1 LSMMTILRQ
10 LNEGGVFPYVEQGKL
25 KTKSAAQALTPEL
38 VALIKGNKDA
48 LIAYLEAH
56 SDKSTGE
63 NAREQPSS
71 DQQQRIPA
79 VPRNRDNYPLSFAQ
93 QRLWV
98 LDQLEGDG
106 HEYNV
111 NFVIQLEG
119 ELNIPALQKALD
131 VLVSR
136 HEILRTRYVSV
147 DGTPRQVVDAQVSV
161 PIRELDLS
169 VQNEPSQNESESQQQ
184 QAKQAVFNEAVQPF
198 DLAHD
203 NIIRCLLIRLSATRF
218 WLSFTKHH
226 IASDGWS
233 MGIINRELSVLYTAF
248 VGNLNKSLHKN
259 PDENLSA
266 ESANNLLP
274 TPGLQ
279 YIDYAVWQ
287 RQTLGD
293 QAFDQQVKYWQTQ
306 LHYLPMLHSLP
317 SNYLRE
323 SRQRQSLPSQAG
335 AIIETRLSAALLSDL
350 RQLAMQQGVTLFV
363 LLQSAFAALLC
374 RWSTPVHGAATK
386 STANHTDIVMGTP
399 VAGRSH
405 ADVEAMVGFFVNTLV
420 LRANVDPQQ
429 PFLAFLW
436 ENQATIIDA
445 FAHQDVPF
453 DSLVEALN
461 VPGKSLHSPLFQ
473 VMFALQNN
481 EASELTLPGLTLS
494 ALERDEDTSKFELN
508 LITLETDGGLLC
520 FWNYATAVFA
530 PEVIDSMAASFAVLL
545 AGIAQQ
551 PNTAIGQLPLLS
563 DKAAQPPLQIVDS
576 AGNPLPI
583 GAVGEIQT
591 LAPHQAKQE
600 EQQHAHKELGFLDAN
615 QQLHKVG
622 AMHKRQ
628 FCNGYWL
635 QLDNIEQVLQRNEY
649 VVAAQMRL
657 CAPDAFCSEVS
668 SQEAGSLDTNNSN
681 DQAQKR
687 VAYLQLNDEVTNTEL
702 FLSGLHY
709 WLNSHLPEYA
719 RPDGVLLCDDL
730 SHNEYATTEYSSADI
745 HWFAA
750 RRFRAPQ
757 SQIEQTLAAIWQKLL
772 KTDEIGLDDNFFALG
787 GSSLTAVRLEFELR
801 KAFAIEV
808 SINDIFSHGELEQL
822 ASLILEKST
831 QQDEAA
837 ENTTHNNGLAPI
849 AKADRQQPLALS
861 YAQQRLWFID
871 NLQGSSLQYNMQF
884 PLFMQG
890 KLDVPALKASLQH
903 IVQRHEVLRTVYVQP
918 EQCESDSNP
927 APEQALDQ
935 KSEQV
940 QQQILSD
947 VTVPVTEVALNAL
960 SKETPV
966 QDLLNADAATGFDLR
981 RDVMLRATLANWQ
994 LGSFSEK
1001 TVSEKTASE
1010 QTQEQ
1015 PEEQHY
1021 LLLLTFHHIAFD
1033 GWSAGVFFDELT
1045 TLYNHYSQ
1053 AKSEHKST
1061 SQLPPQLLPPVA
1073 AQYADFSQ
1081 WQRQQLSGDRRA
1093 TLLQFWQT
1101 QLQDMP
1107 ELHSLLLDYPRPSV
1121 QAFRGDNRQRHVS
1134 KALSREIN
1142 ALATR
1147 HDVTLFML
1155 LETAFA
1161 LFIARWSNSS
1171 EAVIGSPIAG
1181 RKHPDVAG
1189 TLGFFVNNLVLAT
1202 PIDAE
1207 QSFTALL
1214 SDNKQRIL
1222 SAFEH
1227 DDLPF
1232 ELLVEVMQPQRS
1244 GNYNPLFQIAFALQS
1259 LDSVD
1264 GNNTQL
1270 HGLQMSEPSQTGEF
1284 ATGNAK
1290 LDLSLY
1296 AYQDGE
1302 QILLHWNY
1310 DTALFAPDTIA
1321 CMENSFH
1328 TLLSAL
1334 VKQPESPVLALPMV
1348 DASQL
1353 EWLQRWQGRDEPE
1366 AALSA
1371 GAHSKD
1377 ELLHHAFER
1386 FAAEQPEQIALRMHK
1401 GATSGAKPLSYG
1413 ELNHR
1418 ANILAQHLLDLG
1430 LQADINTENIP
1441 TETSPLVAVCLP
1453 RSMELVVSL
1462 LAIVKAG
1469 GAYICLDSSHP
1480 AERLQFILQDSQC
1493 KRLIS
1498 LSSLV
1503 AELDLP
1509 AENTLFLDGYWDEEK
1524 WQEEK
1529 WDEEKWTQGQNQDQ
1543 KHANTQDS
1551 ASQLAYGIYT
1561 SGTTGTPKA
1570 SLIPHSGIRQ
1580 SVAYVSSAMQYQ
1592 PGSVAVQY
1600 ASMAFDASV
1609 IEMWCALSS
1618 GSTLLIINDDI
1629 YRDPHLLSETLREQ
1643 RVTHGFLPPA
1653 MMAELIQKPLQEP
1666 SQAPFQEQFPDL
1678 NWVFTGGEAI
1688 PLNLAQHWAQHCQLF
1703 NAYGPSEASV
1713 VTSFEPL
1720 KPGLQQVTIGRPID
1734 GTQYYVLN
1742 AQHAL
1747 QPKGTVG
1754 ELYIGGRGLAREYL
1768 NRPELTATSFIDHR
1782 FIEHRFIDHRFI
1794 ETGVSENNLEEPI
1807 TRLYKTGDLVRW
1819 TADGTLAFVGR
1830 VDDQVKL
1837 RGFRIEL
1844 AEIEHK
1850 LVACEGVSA
1859 AVVLLRESDDEKSL
1873 AAFLVGTNTEECQPE
1888 HKPEQIQAQL
1898 QQLITQCHHT
1908 LATQLPGY
1916 MLPAGYALLPA
1927 IPRTPNGKT
1936 DKKALLKL
1944 PLHNVAA
1951 VSLQQSQAPE
1961 TELEQQLHSMW
1972 AELLPLPA
1980 AEIGIDS
1987 DFFTLGGHSL
1997 LAARLSARIKQ
2008 QLNTQASVRDI
2019 FQNPTIK
2026 ALAAK
2031 LELAANSETQGATPL
2046 LNIQAAKQAFE
2057 QEGQENIPLSYAQQR
2072 LWLVHCLEGA
2082 SPHYNLPFAFRL
2094 TGTLDN
2100 EALTSAF
2107 ETLVQRHEVLR
2118 TVYDQEGTLA
2128 FQRVL
2133 PASAFTVQAEI
2144 FSEALAEDGVDA
2156 LAEENPTRKP
2166 ELSDTQ
2172 LQRRVAAEALT
2183 TFDLSESLPIRLT
2196 LLRFMSSQQTIVLL
2210 TLHHIVAD
2218 GWSIGVLTKE
2228 LMQLYA
2234 FYREQGNLSA
2244 SGSENLLPALPLQ
2257 YSDYALWQRSA
2268 QGQQH
2273 LDAQRQYWLEQLQD
2287 VPVSHNLPLDKPRR
2301 PVQSFEAQMQVQP
2314 LGEALS
2320 KQVHAFANSHSVSVF
2335 MLLHSVF
2342 AVLLSRWSGESDI
2355 VIGTPVAGR
2364 HDVQLEPL
2372 IGCFINNVVLRSQID
2387 QRLSFNALLQ
2397 RNKTTVLDAFNHQ
2410 DYAFDALVEQLNTPR
2425 TLSHAPVF
2433 QILLNMQNNEQ
2444 VAFELPGVEVESL
2457 RQPGR
2462 QIKYDLNLTINEH
2475 QFSESSQLVLAWSF
2489 ATSLFEPSTIAGMAA
2504 RFEQLL
2510 SEVLTQPNVPVHQL
2524 NWLLSSDQQ
2533 AWQQLNRTEMN
2544 LPRNTP
2550 VPVSIAEQM
2559 AQLANKAHADAIAV
2573 EYLDVQL
2580 SYRQLWQAT
2589 SLLSEKL
2596 TRFIG
2601 QRFSQEP
2608 ISQEPN
2614 TPVRVAILC
2623 HRQPGLIAAMLATW
2637 QAGAS
2642 YVPIDPGNTP
2652 QRIADILTD
2661 ANIQWVFTDSSLQN
2675 LLLVEESQ
2683 GEKLTI
2689 CLVEDAIEQVQA
2701 FDIAADLIQT
2711 SERPAN
2717 IDLDLDSAAYTIY
2730 TSGSTGKPKGV
2741 EVSHRGLADYCA
2753 FALSAYYSGDE
2764 LSGSLVAVS
2773 HAFDL
2778 SLPALL
2784 LPLMQ
2789 GGTLNL
2795 MPNDEPLPALVNTLC
2810 VDSPANSAKLI
2821 RLTPSHVKGVLALLP
2836 IGFSTP
2842 ERHVFVIG
2850 GENFLERDAEA
2861 LQQAFPQA
2869 KIINHYGPTE
2879 TVIGC
2884 TFLPFSSPS
2893 SLPFSR
2899 ETAEAAQTNDTL
2911 AIGKPMANTKAY
2923 VLDEFGRCQ
2932 PRGVQGELCIAGVC
2946 VTQGYVNRPDL
2957 TAERFIVNPFANPNT
2972 NTKANTNEYRRLYRT
2987 GDRVALGHDGLLHI
3001 NGRQDQQIKLR
3012 GYRIEIG
3019 EIEAQLM
3026 AIDGIKTAAVLMHN
3040 QMDNQQLLAFIQPEP
3055 PAMQEPDSA
3064 LETESETDL
3073 DKQQLSKAL
3082 SRALPAYMVPSHF
3095 IMLDTLPLNA
3105 NGKID
3110 CKALANRAE
3119 TALQELHAE
3128 AEALAEGNATQHQNL
3143 PANDHEQRLLLL
3155 WQEVLENQNLHTTHN
3170 FFEMGGN
3177 SLRAVQL
3184 TGLIRRAFVREFSA
3198 NFTPELNV
3206 SAVMQYPTVRA
3217 MAEHLLGLAGDA
3229 NTQTPVLQL
3238 LQAGKGEN
3246 GEEDNSDNLI
3256 QLVLI
3261 HAVGGDLFA
3270 YSHLVQALPNTWR
3283 ISGLAHPSFGEAQV
3297 HHVDIEL
3304 LAAHYVQALG
3314 SLNWQQPVLLLGWSM
3329 GGLIAIEVARQLAR
3343 NGRQPLYVGAIDS
3356 GFALPNAREKRGSD
3370 EKDSEGSDRLPWEAL
3385 LADMREPSGS
3395 TKPIE
3400 YLYQQFAQ
3408 LEEHDKVLFR
3418 SAYGARELSRL
3429 AGQSEAVIEQL
3440 LLSNLQASR
3449 TYVEQLADETGKA
3462 KTPKKPSPGSP
3473 TLANLHYMPAS
3484 EHAQTT
3490 LTRQGNAAK
3499 ALAQTTFIDEP
3510 LPGNHFSVMQHGALA
3525 TRIVDQV
3532 SRLREKDAEHG

>member
-136 HEILRTRYVSV
+136 HEILRTRYVSI

-169 VQNEPSQNESESQQQ
+169 VQNEPSQNESENQQQ

-248 VGNLNKSLHKN
+248 VGNLNKSLHK
-259 PDENLSA
+259 SA
-266 ESANNLLP
+266 ENRENTNTLLP
-274 TPGLQ
+274 APGLQ

-306 LHYLPMLHSLP
+306 LHNLPMLHSLP

-551 PNTAIGQLPLLS
+551 PNAAIGQLPLLS

-757 SQIEQTLAAIWQKLL
+757 SQTEQTLAAIWQKLL

-831 QQDEAA
+831 QQDEAT
-837 ENTTHNNGLAPI
+837 ENASHVNGLAPI
-849 AKADRQQPLALS
+849 VKADRQQPLALS

-918 EQCESDSNP
+918 DQE
-927 APEQALDQ
+927 PEQAADQ
-935 KSEQV
+935 QQEQDQV
-940 QQQILSD
+940 QQQILND
-947 VTVPVTEVALNAL
+947 VTVPVTEVALNAF
-960 SKETPV
+960 SEKTPV

-981 RDVMLRATLANWQ
+981 RDVMLRATVAHWRFGYL
-994 LGSFSEK
+994 SKK
-1001 TVSEKTASE
+1001 TVSEKTVSE

-1015 PEEQHY
+1015 PEQHY

-1053 AKSEHKST
+1053 AKSEEKST
-1061 SQLPPQLLPPVA
+1061 GILPAQILPPVS

-1081 WQRQQLSGDRRA
+1081 WQRQQLSGERRA

-1101 QLQDMP
+1101 QLQGMP

-1214 SDNKQRIL
+1214 RDNKQRIL

-1244 GNYNPLFQIAFALQS
+1244 GNYNPLFQIAFALQN

-1353 EWLQRWQGRDEPE
+1353 EWLQRWQGRDDAE
-1366 AALSA
+1366 AALST
-1371 GAHSKD
+1371 GALSKD

-1503 AELDLP
+1503 AELELP
-1509 AENTLFLDGYWDEEK
+1509 AENALLLDGY

-1666 SQAPFQEQFPDL
+1666 SQEPFQEQFPDL

-1768 NRPELTATSFIDHR
+1768 NRPELTATSFI
-1782 FIEHRFIDHRFI
+1782 EHRFIDHQFIEHRFI

-1844 AEIEHK
+1844 SEIEHK

-1873 AAFLVGTNTEECQPE
+1873 AAFLVGANMSESPLET
-1888 HKPEQIQAQL
+1888 KPEQIQAQL

-1908 LATQLPGY
+1908 LAAQLPGY

-1951 VSLQQSQAPE
+1951 VNLQQSQAPE
-1961 TELEQQLHSMW
+1961 TELEQQLHTMW

-2026 ALAAK
+2026 ALAAQ
-2031 LELAANSETQGATPL
+2031 LEFAANSETQVATPL
-2046 LNIQAAKQAFE
+2046 LNIQARKQAFKR
-2057 QEGQENIPLSYAQQR
+2057 EGQEQIPLSYAQQR

-2094 TGTLDN
+2094 TGTVDN
-2100 EALTSAF
+2100 EALTRAF

-2133 PASAFTVQAEI
+2133 PASAFTVQVETY
-2144 FSEALAEDGVDA
+2144 VDDDPA
-2156 LAEENPTRKP
+2156 SKP

-2234 FYREQGNLSA
+2234 FYREQSEF
-2244 SGSENLLPALPLQ
+2244 SKEHVSKPENLLPALPLQ

-2268 QGQQH
+2268 QGKQH
-2273 LDAQRQYWLEQLQD
+2273 LEVQRQYWLEQLQD
-2287 VPVSHNLPLDKPRR
+2287 VPVSHNLPLDKPRP

-2372 IGCFINNVVLRSQID
+2372 IGCFINNVALRSQID

-2457 RQPGR
+2457 RQPGQ

-2475 QFSESSQLVLAWSF
+2475 QLSKSHEVSQQEFIQQESGQLVLAWSF
-2489 ATSLFEPSTIAGMAA
+2489 ATSLFKPSTIAAMAA

-2510 SEVLTQPNVPVHQL
+2510 SEILAQPNVPVHQL

-2533 AWQQLNRTEMN
+2533 AWQQLNCTEMD

-2559 AQLANKAHADAIAV
+2559 AQLANNSHADAIAV

-2596 TRFIG
+2596 AGFIG
-2601 QRFSQEP
+2601 QRLSQDSNSEKANP
-2608 ISQEPN
+2608 
-2614 TPVRVAILC
+2614 PVRVAILC

-2642 YVPIDPGNTP
+2642 YVPIDPGNTS

-2661 ANIQWVFTDSSLQN
+2661 ANIQWVFTDSALQN

-2683 GEKLTI
+2683 SEKLTI
-2689 CLVEDAIEQVQA
+2689 CLVEDAIEQVQVSGI
-2701 FDIAADLIQT
+2701 DADLIQT
-2711 SERPAN
+2711 SEPSAN
-2717 IDLDLDSAAYTIY
+2717 IDLDLDLDFAAYTIY

-2789 GGTLNL
+2789 GGTLSL

-2810 VDSPANSAKLI
+2810 IDSLANSAKLI

-2850 GENFLERDAEA
+2850 GESFQERDAEA

-2884 TFLPFSSPS
+2884 TYLSFSSPS

-2923 VLDEFGRCQ
+2923 VLDEFGHCQ
-2932 PRGVQGELCIAGVC
+2932 PPGVQGELCIAGVC

-2957 TAERFIVNPFANPNT
+2957 TAERFIANPFANANTSATTNANPNT
-2972 NTKANTNEYRRLYRT
+2972 EEYQRLYRT

-3026 AIDGIKTAAVLMHN
+3026 AIDGIKAAAVLMHN
-3040 QMDNQQLLAFIQPEP
+3040 QTQNQQLLAFVQPES
-3055 PAMQEPDSA
+3055 PAMQEPDSVLKAA
-3064 LETESETDL
+3064 LKAESKTEL
-3073 DKQQLSKAL
+3073 DKEQLSKAL

-3095 IMLDTLPLNA
+3095 IVLDTLPLNA

-3110 CKALANRAE
+3110 RKALANRAE
-3119 TALQELHAE
+3119 QALQELHAE
-3128 AEALAEGNATQHQNL
+3128 FESERNGTHHQNQ
-3143 PANDHEQRLLLL
+3143 PVNDHEQRLLLL

-3184 TGLIRRAFVREFSA
+3184 TGLIRREFVRELSLK
-3198 NFTPELNV
+3198 LNV

-3217 MAEHLLGLAGDA
+3217 MAEHLLGLAGEA
-3229 NTQTPVLQL
+3229 NTQAPALQL
-3238 LQAGKGEN
+3238 LQVGNGGEN
-3246 GEEDNSDNLI
+3246 GEEDISDNFI

-3297 HHVDIEL
+3297 HHVDIED
-3304 LAAHYVQALG
+3304 LASHYVHALG

-3329 GGLIAIEVARQLAR
+3329 GGLIAIEVVRQLAR
-3343 NGRQPLYVGAIDS
+3343 NGRKPLYVGAIDS
-3356 GFALPNAREKRGSD
+3356 GFALPNASEKMGVD
-3370 EKDSEGSDRLPWEAL
+3370 EKDEDCLPWEAL
-3385 LADMREPSGS
+3385 LADMREPNGS

-3400 YLYQQFAQ
+3400 HLYQQYSQ

-3440 LLSNLQASR
+3440 LLSNLLASR
-3449 TYVEQLADETGKA
+3449 TYVEGLAKEPGKA
-3462 KTPKKPSPGSP
+3462 KTGSSPGSP

-3484 EHAQTT
+3484 EHDQTT
-3490 LTRQGNAAK
+3490 LTRQANAAK

>member
-1 LSMMTILRQ
+1 MSMMTILRQ

-25 KTKSAAQALTPEL
+25 KTKSATQALTPEL

-63 NAREQPSS
+63 NAQEQPSS
-71 DQQQRIPA
+71 NQQQRIPA

-111 NFVIQLEG
+111 NFVIQLNG
-119 ELNIPALQKALD
+119 ELNIPALQQALD

-161 PIRELDLS
+161 PVRELDLS
-169 VQNEPSQNESESQQQ
+169 VRNEPSQNESGSQQQ

-198 DLAHD
+198 DLARD

-248 VGNLNKSLHKN
+248 VGNLNKRLHKSS
-259 PDENLSA
+259 DKSSDKSA
-266 ESANNLLP
+266 ENANNLLP
-274 TPGLQ
+274 APRLQ

-306 LHYLPMLHSLP
+306 LHNLPMLHSLP
-317 SNYLRE
+317 TNYLRE
-323 SRQRQSLPSQAG
+323 NRQRQSLPSQAG

-374 RWSTPVHGAATK
+374 RWSTPVHGGVAK
-386 STANHTDIVMGTP
+386 SSDKHTDIVMGTP

-429 PFLAFLW
+429 PFLAFLR

-508 LITLETDGGLLC
+508 LITLETDDGLLC

-551 PNTAIGQLPLLS
+551 PNTAVGQLPLLS
-563 DKAAQPPLQIVDS
+563 DDDKAVQPPIQIVDG

-583 GAVGEIQT
+583 GAVGEIKI
-591 LAPHQAKQE
+591 LAQQ
-600 EQQHAHKELGFLDAN
+600 EQQQAHKELGFLDAN

-622 AMHKRQ
+622 ATHKRQ

-657 CAPDAFCSEVS
+657 CAPDAF
-668 SQEAGSLDTNNSN
+668 GSDETSALKTNDNN
-681 DQAQKR
+681 NTNVTNAIYNHTQKR
-687 VAYLQLNDEVTNTEL
+687 VAYLQLSDEVTNTEL

-719 RPDGVLLCDDL
+719 RPDGVMLCDDL
-730 SHNEYATTEYSSADI
+730 SHKEYATTEYKNADI

-822 ASLILEKST
+822 ASLILEKTT
-831 QQDEAA
+831 QQDQAA
-837 ENTTHNNGLAPI
+837 ENTTHNNDLAPI
-849 AKADRQQPLALS
+849 AKANRELPLALS

-918 EQCESDSNP
+918 EQEP
-927 APEQALDQ
+927 ERAPDQQQEQD
-935 KSEQV
+935 QV
-940 QQQILSD
+940 QQQILND
-947 VTVPVTEVALNAL
+947 VTVPVTEIALNAL
-960 SKETPV
+960 SEETSV
-966 QDLLNADAATGFDLR
+966 QELLNADAATGFDLR
-981 RDVMLRATLANWQ
+981 RDVMLRVMVAHWQ
-994 LGSFSEK
+994 LGYLSKKTVSEK
-1001 TVSEKTASE
+1001 TVSEKTVSD

-1015 PEEQHY
+1015 PEQQHY

-1053 AKSEHKST
+1053 AKSEDKST
-1061 SQLPPQLLPPVA
+1061 GILPPQVLPPVA

-1081 WQRQQLSGDRRA
+1081 WQRQQLSGERRE

-1101 QLQDMP
+1101 QLQNMP
-1107 ELHSLLLDYPRPSV
+1107 ELHSLLLDYPRPTV
-1121 QAFRGDNRQRHVS
+1121 QAFRGDNCQRHVS

-1161 LFIARWSNSS
+1161 LFIARWSNSN

-1202 PIDAE
+1202 PINTE

-1214 SDNKQRIL
+1214 RDNKQRIL

-1310 DTALFAPDTIA
+1310 DTALFAPDIIA

-1353 EWLQRWQGRDEPE
+1353 EWLQRWQGRNEPE

-1371 GAHSKD
+1371 GALSKAAHSKD
-1377 ELLHHAFER
+1377 QLLHHTFER
-1386 FAAEQPEQIALRMHK
+1386 IAAEQSEQIALRMHK
-1401 GATSGAKPLSYG
+1401 GATSGAKQLSYG
-1413 ELNHR
+1413 ELNRR

-1430 LQADINTENIP
+1430 LQADINTQTNP
-1441 TETSPLVAVCLP
+1441 TESSPLVAVCLP
-1453 RSMELVVSL
+1453 RSMELVVSV

-1480 AERLQFILQDSQC
+1480 AERLRFILQDSQC

-1524 WQEEK
+1524 WNEK
-1529 WDEEKWTQGQNQDQ
+1529 REQGDKWIQGQNQDQ
-1543 KHANTQDS
+1543 NHAQDP

-1580 SVAYVSSAMQYQ
+1580 SVAHVSSAMQYQ

-1653 MMAELIQKPLQEP
+1653 MMAQLLP
-1666 SQAPFQEQFPDL
+1666 EQFPDL
-1678 NWVFTGGEAI
+1678 NWLFTGGEAV

-1713 VTSFEPL
+1713 ITSFEPL
-1720 KPGLQQVTIGRPID
+1720 KPGLQQVTIGRPIN

-1742 AQHAL
+1742 AQRAL

-1782 FIEHRFIDHRFI
+1782 FIDHRFF
-1794 ETGVSENNLEEPI
+1794 ETGAYENNLEEQ
-1807 TRLYKTGDLVRW
+1807 TARLYKTGDLVRW
-1819 TADGTLAFVGR
+1819 TAEGTLAFVGR

-1873 AAFLVGTNTEECQPE
+1873 AAFLVGTNTGECPLE
-1888 HKPEQIQAQL
+1888 TKPEPKQEQAQL

-1908 LATQLPGY
+1908 LAAQLPGY

-1951 VSLQQSQAPE
+1951 VNLQQNQAPE
-1961 TELEQQLHSMW
+1961 TELEQQLHTMW

-1987 DFFTLGGHSL
+1987 DFFMLGGHSL

-2008 QLNTQASVRDI
+2008 QLNLHASVRDI

-2026 ALAAK
+2026 ALAAQ
-2031 LELAANSETQGATPL
+2031 LELAANSETQVTTPH
-2046 LNIQAAKQAFE
+2046 LNIQAAKQASE
-2057 QEGQENIPLSYAQQR
+2057 QEELDQIPLSYAQQR

-2094 TGTLDN
+2094 TGAVDN
-2100 EALTSAF
+2100 ESLTRAF

-2118 TVYDQEGTLA
+2118 TVYDQEGTHA

-2133 PASAFTVQAEI
+2133 PASAFTVQVETY
-2144 FSEALAEDGVDA
+2144 VDDDP
-2156 LAEENPTRKP
+2156 NSKP

-2183 TFDLSESLPIRLT
+2183 TFDLSGSLPIRLT

-2244 SGSENLLPALPLQ
+2244 SGSEHPLPALPLQ

-2273 LDAQRQYWLEQLQD
+2273 LEAQRQYWLAQLQD
-2287 VPVSHNLPLDKPRR
+2287 VPVSHNLPLDKPR
-2301 PVQSFEAQMQVQP
+2301 PSVQSFEAQMQVQP

-2457 RQPGR
+2457 RQPGQ

-2475 QFSESSQLVLAWSF
+2475 PLAESSQLVLAWSF
-2489 ATSLFEPSTIAGMAA
+2489 ATSLFKPSTIAGMAA

-2510 SEVLTQPNVPVHQL
+2510 SEILAQPNVPVHQL

-2533 AWQQLNRTEMN
+2533 AWQQLNRTEMD

-2559 AQLANKAHADAIAV
+2559 AQLANKTHADAIAV
-2573 EYLDVQL
+2573 EYLDVRL

-2589 SLLSEKL
+2589 TLLSEKL
-2596 TRFIG
+2596 TRFIH
-2601 QRFSQEP
+2601 QRFSLDSKPENSFSEQSNP
-2608 ISQEPN
+2608 
-2614 TPVRVAILC
+2614 PVRVAILC

-2675 LLLVEESQ
+2675 LLLPEDSQ

-2689 CLVEDAIEQVQA
+2689 CLVEDAIEQVLA
-2701 FDIAADLIQT
+2701 FDIADDLIQT
-2711 SERPAN
+2711 SELPADL
-2717 IDLDLDSAAYTIY
+2717 DLDLDSAAYTIY

-2810 VDSPANSAKLI
+2810 IDSAANTAKLI

-2850 GENFLERDAEA
+2850 GESFQERDAEA

-2884 TFLPFSSPS
+2884 TFLPFRM
-2893 SLPFSR
+2893 PFSC
-2899 ETAEAAQTNDTL
+2899 EMAEAAKTNDTL

-2932 PRGVQGELCIAGVC
+2932 PPGVQGELCIAGVC
-2946 VTQGYVNRPDL
+2946 VTQGYLNRPDL
-2957 TAERFIVNPFANPNT
+2957 TAERFIANPFADSDT
-2972 NTKANTNEYRRLYRT
+2972 EANTKANTNANEYGRLYRT
-2987 GDRVALGHDGLLHI
+2987 GDRVVLGHDGLLHI

-3026 AIDGIKTAAVLMHN
+3026 AIDGIKAAAVLMHN
-3040 QMDNQQLLAFIQPEP
+3040 QMNNQQLLAFVQPES
-3055 PAMQEPDSA
+3055 PAIQEPNSV
-3064 LETESETDL
+3064 LETESETYLKTDL
-3073 DKQQLSKAL
+3073 DKEKISKAL

-3095 IMLDTLPLNA
+3095 IVLDTLPLNA

-3110 CKALANRAE
+3110 RKALANRAE
-3119 TALQELHAE
+3119 QALQELYAE
-3128 AEALAEGNATQHQNL
+3128 TEALAEGNGTHQLNL
-3143 PANDHEQRLLLL
+3143 PASDHEQRLLLL

-3184 TGLIRRAFVREFSA
+3184 TGLIRREFHRELSCK
-3198 NFTPELNV
+3198 LNV

-3217 MAEHLLGLAGDA
+3217 MAEHLLNLAGDA
-3229 NTQTPVLQL
+3229 NTQTSALQL

-3270 YSHLVQALPNTWR
+3270 YSHLVQALPNSWR

-3297 HHVDIEL
+3297 HHVEIER
-3304 LAAHYVQALG
+3304 LASHYAQALG

-3356 GFALPNAREKRGSD
+3356 GFALPNTSEKMGVD
-3370 EKDSEGSDRLPWEAL
+3370 EQDTDSLPWEAL
-3385 LADMREPSGS
+3385 LADMREPNGS
-3395 TKPIE
+3395 TKPIDH
-3400 YLYQQFAQ
+3400 LYQQYAQ

-3440 LLSNLQASR
+3440 LLSNLLASR
-3449 TYVEQLADETGKA
+3449 TYVEGLAQEPGKA
-3462 KTPKKPSPGSP
+3462 KTAPSPGLP
-3473 TLANLHYMPAS
+3473 ALANLHYMPAS
-3484 EHAQTT
+3484 EHEQTT
-3490 LTRQGNAAK
+3490 LTRQANAAK